1 MTNKVCVFLAEGF
14 EEIEALSV
22 VDMLRRADIPVS
34 MVSINDGLM
43 VIGAHDIHIKAD
55 CTINDFNEE
64 KAEMLILPGGG
75 LGTQN
80 LMECGKLHEYLIR
93 ANEQGKYLGA
103 ICAAPS
109 VLGKLGLL
117 NGKKAVCYPGFEEK
131 LEGAITSIDP
141 VMQDGNIITSR
152 GMGTAMLFGLKLVEV
167 MQGRKVAEEVKSSIV
182 FG

>member
-14 EEIEALSV
+14 EEIEGLSV

-55 CTINDFNEE
+55 CTLKDFNEE

-75 LGTQN
+75 LGTKN
-80 LMECGKLHEYLIR
+80 LMECEELCEYLVR
-93 ANEQGKYLGA
+93 ANEEGKYLGA
-103 ICAAPS
+103 ICAAPR
-109 VLGKLGLL
+109 VFGKLGFLE
-117 NGKKAVCYPGFEEK
+117 GKRAVCYPGFEDE
-131 LEGAITSIDP
+131 LDGAITSIDP

-167 MQGRKVAEEVKSSIV
+167 MKGREVAEHIKSSIV